1 MVPFQY
7 IGKNSGNRT
16 VFPLLLFLFLL
27 PATELHAETRY
38 VSDQLTI
45 NIKDKLEQPYSVVA
59 KVRSNDAVNV
69 LEESDG
75 YARIETADK
84 QIGWIAD
91 QYLTTTVP
99 KTVVIERLQKEI
111 DSLRAQPAATDGTAT
126 PPVVNSELLK
136 ERDRL
141 QLELETAKSRITEL
155 QEKLAKPTE
164 HPAPPDAGT
173 LSSEIQGLVD
183 KRTQLESEITALR
196 AQIESL
202 NDGRID
208 IDALVQEKERLVTEN
223 REKDQRIAI
232 LTAENAKLAKKT
244 MIYWFAAGALVFLVG
259 MFSGKL
265 FSRKKAKYSY

>member
-1 MVPFQY
+1 MVPFHY
-7 IGKNSGNRT
+7 TGKHCGKRT
-16 VFPLLLFLFLL
+16 VFPLLFFLFLL
-27 PATELHAETRY
+27 PATGSHAETRY

-45 NIKDKLEQPYSVVA
+45 NIKDKLEQPYTVVA

-75 YARIETADK
+75 YTRIETADK
-84 QIGWIAD
+84 QIGWIAS

-111 DSLRAQPAATDGTAT
+111 DSLRAQPSATGATAT
-126 PPVVNSELLK
+126 PPAADSQLAK

-155 QEKLAKPTE
+155 QEKLARQTE
-164 HPAPPDAGT
+164 QAAPPDAGA
-173 LSSEIQGLVD
+173 LSSEIQGLMD
-183 KRTQLESEITALR
+183 KRTQLESEITALE
-196 AQIESL
+196 AQIEGL

-208 IDALVQEKERLVTEN
+208 IDALVEEKERLMSEN
-223 REKDQRIAI
+223 LAKDERIAT
-232 LTAENAKLAKKT
+232 LTAENDKLAKKT